1 MWRIFLFPFAL
12 LFKIVVLVR
21 HWLFDLG
28 ILKSVEFPLP
38 VISVGNLTMGG
49 TGKTPHIEYLVNLL
63 LPDYNIAILSRGYK
77 RKTNSFIIANQYSTS
92 EDIGDEPL
100 QYVKKYSNKITVAVD
115 TNRVNGITNLMQND
129 KELDVVLLD
138 DAFQHR
144 YVKPGLSI
152 LLTDYRNLYV
162 NDYFF
167 PVGTLRDT
175 VSAAKRADIV
185 IVTKTDKVLSPIVRK
200 NIRKKLNIMGHQN
213 LYFSYLVHENCKPFP
228 GFELPEISEKKY
240 SAIIMFAGIAN
251 TYPMKEHLRDRC
263 SELIAL
269 EFPDHHKYRK
279 QDVELIKKTFD
290 NQFTRKKIIVTTEK
304 DVMRLINSPYLRLLK
319 DLPLY
324 YLPVKVKFHGL
335 DETNFKNQIKK
346 YVRENKRNN

>member
-1 MWRIFLFPFAL
+1 
-12 LFKIVVLVR
+12 
-21 HWLFDLG
+21 
-28 ILKSVEFPLP
+28 
-38 VISVGNLTMGG
+38 
-49 TGKTPHIEYLVNLL
+49 
-63 LPDYNIAILSRGYK
+63 
-77 RKTNSFIIANQYSTS
+77 
-92 EDIGDEPL
+92 
-100 QYVKKYSNKITVAVD
+100 VAVD
-115 TNRVNGITNLMQND
+115 TNRVNGINNLVQND
-129 KELDVVLLD
+129 KDLDVVLLD

-162 NDYFF
+162 DDYLF

-175 VSAAKRADIV
+175 VASAKRADII

-200 NIRKKLNIMGHQN
+200 NVRNKLNISGHQN
-213 LYFSYLVHENCKPFP
+213 LYFSYLVHEKCKPFP
-228 GFELPEISEKKY
+228 GFDLPDMNDKKY

-251 TYPMKEHLRDRC
+251 TYPMKEHLRDKC

-290 NQFTRKKIIVTTEK
+290 NQFTRKKVIVTTEK

-319 DLPLY
+319 DLPVY
-324 YLPVKVKFHGL
+324 YLPVQVKFHGL